1 MSDIKRVFEIDT
13 GRCELKNRHV
23 YDNKSKKAQEIRTKK
38 EPSFIN
44 RNAAKIIG
52 FLIGPVQF
60 LTVSAVMTYSDWI
73 PVRYANYIL
82 IVSLLL
88 VFPLFWVGLD
98 KGASKDNSRFLK
110 SFQKREYVA
119 FTHKATSEVLNQKI
133 GSGVLTPYPDKSSGF
148 LGKTALG
155 RWFVRKMDHPTKVT
169 WGHYGRP
176 EDSKDSK
183 QGLIRLREKL
193 KFWKKTTSYYNS
205 AITIYVPV
213 ELIKFPKGMVKKIF
227 GKHQLILEQEV
238 RLKGTWVELHEM
250 REVQENGKTIDKWVS
265 LGRRQL

>member
-1 MSDIKRVFEIDT
+1 MIT
-13 GRCELKNRHV
+13 NL
-23 YDNKSKKAQEIRTKK
+23 KKAQKIITKK

-60 LTVSAVMTYSDWI
+60 LTVAAVMTYTDWI
-73 PVRYANYIL
+73 SVRYDDYIL
-82 IVSLLL
+82 IASLIL
-88 VFPLFWVGLD
+88 VYPLFWIGLGV
-98 KGASKDNSRFLK
+98 GASKDNSRFLK

-119 FTHKATSEVLNQKI
+119 FTHKATSKVLNQKI
-133 GSGVLTPYPDKSSGF
+133 DSGVLTPYPDKSSGF
-148 LGKTALG
+148 LGQTALG
-155 RWFVRKMDHPTKVT
+155 RWFVRMMDHPTKVT

-193 KFWKKTTSYYNS
+193 KFWKKTKSYYDS
-205 AITIYVPV
+205 AITIYVPI
-213 ELIKFPKGMVKKIF
+213 ELIKFPKGTVKKIF
-227 GKHQLILEQEV
+227 GKHQLIIEHKV
-238 RLKGTWVELHEM
+238 PLKGTWVEMHEM

-265 LGRRQL
+265 LGRKKL